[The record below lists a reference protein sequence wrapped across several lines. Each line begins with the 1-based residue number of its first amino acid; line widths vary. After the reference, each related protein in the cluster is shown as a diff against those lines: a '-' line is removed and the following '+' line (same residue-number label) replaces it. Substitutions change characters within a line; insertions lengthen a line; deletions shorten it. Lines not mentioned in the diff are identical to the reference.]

1 MATTTS
7 VSVGGHGA
15 TGGSVSPTALIRWS
29 GIGTILAG
37 ILLPL
42 YPLLHPDHDAAG
54 YKSAAWIPVHSMSNV
69 AMLLLLFG
77 LTGLLARQLHHA
89 GRLGVVGYV
98 VAFVGT
104 AMVLTHAQVE
114 LWVTPFIG
122 LNAPQLMEGRPP
134 PAMPVILMLTALVS
148 LVGYLTL
155 GIATVRA
162 RVLPQGIGALLAVG
176 GPAFVIG
183 YFLGQVP
190 VPDSV
195 RMALVTV
202 FGLALVWLGWELWA
216 GLGRARARSLG
227 EPGAPV
233 ATAERL

>member
-1 MATTTS
+1 MATT
-7 VSVGGHGA
+7 SVGGNGA
-15 TGGSVSPTALIRWS
+15 SGGSVSPTALIRWS
-29 GIGTILAG
+29 GISAILAG

-54 YKSAAWIPVHSMSNV
+54 YKSAAWIPVHSMVNV

-77 LTGLLARQLHHA
+77 LTGLLARQLRHA

-114 LWVTPFIG
+114 LYVIPFLG
-122 LNAPQLMEGRPP
+122 LNAPQLMEGAPP

-162 RVLPQGIGALLAVG
+162 RVLPRGVGVLLAVG
-176 GPAFVIG
+176 GPAFVVS

-190 VPDSV
+190 VPDLIRIAGV
-195 RMALVTV
+195 AL
-202 FGLALVWLGWELWA
+202 FGVLLIWLGWELWA
-216 GLGRARARSLG
+216 GLGQERARSLG
-227 EPGAPV
+227 EPGVAVAP
-233 ATAERL
+233 AERI